1 MESVIVKRK
10 CEYHGEV
17 SIYHTLLKKEL
28 LVSNITS

>member
-17 SIYHTLLKKEL
+17 FIYHTLLKKKL
-28 LVSNITS
+28 LASNFTP